1 MLKIFSLTGN
11 RYGTRLLQK
20 VEVPI
25 ISNKECEMWH
35 HWKGINVRIF
45 PEMLCAGF
53 ENGQKDACV
62 VKTSSYSCTFKII
75 YKLFLT
81 RVIHEGFF
89 ICYFFNLY

>member
-1 MLKIFSLTGN
+1 MLIIFSSTGN

-62 VKTSSYSCTFKII
+62 VKTYS
-75 YKLFLT
+75 
-81 RVIHEGFF
+81 
-89 ICYFFNLY
+89 

>member
-1 MLKIFSLTGN
+1 MLKYRTYSELYNVYFYIVGN

-62 VKTSSYSCTFKII
+62 VRPVNYCNYILNLC
-75 YKLFLT
+75 YKEYT
-81 RVIHEGFF
+81 
-89 ICYFFNLY
+89 

>member
-1 MLKIFSLTGN
+1 MLNIFSSTGN

-62 VKTSSYSCTFKII
+62 VKTYYLSFTYRII
-75 YKLFLT
+75 YNIFLSIIIYHDHFYRFFLFIL
-81 RVIHEGFF
+81 
-89 ICYFFNLY
+89 

>member
-1 MLKIFSLTGN
+1 MISFVGN

-62 VKTSSYSCTFKII
+62 VRY
-75 YKLFLT
+75 YKLITKIPFNA
-81 RVIHEGFF
+81 RISFF
-89 ICYFFNLY
+89 TFMYMLIDPIL